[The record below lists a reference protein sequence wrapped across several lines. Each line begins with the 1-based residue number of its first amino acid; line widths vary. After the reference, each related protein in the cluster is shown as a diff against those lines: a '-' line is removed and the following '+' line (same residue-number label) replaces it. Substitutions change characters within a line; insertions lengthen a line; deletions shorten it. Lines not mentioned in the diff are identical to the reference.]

1 MPLVQVRVL
10 GAEHVLATEREALVV
25 SKGSTAQTGG
35 GTPRPAAVVV
45 LAAGQGTRMK
55 SATPKVLHSVG
66 GRTML
71 GHAVAAG
78 QELAPEHFAV
88 VVRHEREAVAA
99 AALELEPT
107 AIIADQDEVPG
118 TGRAVQCALDAL
130 DARIHAEL
138 AAALVHSDELHAAEE
153 HPLGDGI
160 DGAVVVLSSDVP
172 LLDGA
177 TLGELVAAHH
187 ADANAVTIL
196 TTEVADATGYGR
208 IVREQGTGDVLA
220 IVEHKDASPTQREI
234 REINGGVY
242 VFDAAVLRQGLA
254 SLGSDNAQGEVYLTD
269 VVAFARREGGA
280 VRALLSDD
288 PVLVEGVN
296 DRVALATLGA
306 ELNRRILA
314 DWMRAGVTV
323 VDPGTTWV
331 DVHVELAPDVTLLPG
346 TQLHGATKV
355 SSGATIGP
363 DTTLTDVEVGA
374 GATVVR
380 THASRSVIGA
390 GASVGPFAYLRPG
403 TVLGARGKIGTFVET
418 KNAEIG
424 EGSKV
429 PHLSYV
435 GDATIG
441 ENSNIGAA
449 SVTVNY
455 DGVAKH
461 RTVIG
466 SHARTGAD
474 NMFVAPVT
482 VGDGAYTAAGSVITR
497 DVPPG
502 ALGVSRAQQK
512 NVEGWVERR
521 RAGTAAAEAA
531 ARAVG
536 GPGGAPALGAQAQ
549 LELGKHN
556 ALNGAPDADS
566 SSGSSDSASAPASEG
581 STH

>member
-1 MPLVQVRVL
+1 
-10 GAEHVLATEREALVV
+10 VV
-25 SKGSTAQTGG
+25 SNGSTATTGEG
-35 GTPRPAAVVV
+35 APRPAAVVV

-55 SATPKVLHSVG
+55 SATPKVLHRIG

-71 GHAVAAG
+71 GHAIAAG
-78 QELAPEHFAV
+78 RELAPEHFAV
-88 VVRHEREAVAA
+88 VVRHERELVAA

-107 AIIADQDEVPG
+107 AIVADQDEVPG

-130 DARIHAEL
+130 DVRIHAER
-138 AAALVHSDELHAAEE
+138 AAALAHTDELHGADEAEN

-160 DGAVVVLSSDVP
+160 EGAVVVLASDVP

-177 TLGELVAAHH
+177 TLGQLVAAHH
-187 ADANAVTIL
+187 ADGNAVTIL

-208 IVREQGTGDVLA
+208 IVREPGTGDVLA
-220 IVEHKDASPTQREI
+220 IVEHKDASASQRDI

-242 VFDAAVLRQGLA
+242 VFDAALLRRGLA
-254 SLGSDNAQGEVYLTD
+254 SLSSDNAQGEVYLTD
-269 VVAFARREGGA
+269 VVAFARGEGRP

-288 PVLVEGVN
+288 PMLVEGVN
-296 DRVALATLGA
+296 DRVALAALGA
-306 ELNRRILA
+306 EMNRRILA
-314 DWMRAGVTV
+314 EWMREGVTV
-323 VDPGTTWV
+323 VDPATTWV
-331 DVHVELAPDVTLLPG
+331 DVDVELAPDVTLLPG

-355 SSGATIGP
+355 GTGATVGP
-363 DTTLTDVEVGA
+363 DTTLTDVEVGT

-380 THASRSVIGA
+380 THGSASVIGA

-403 TVLGARGKIGTFVET
+403 TRLGAEGKIGTFVET

-441 ENSNIGAA
+441 EHSNVGAA

-455 DGVAKH
+455 DGVSKH

-466 SHARTGAD
+466 SYARTGAD

-521 RAGTAAAEAA
+521 RPGTPAAEAA
-531 ARAVG
+531 ARAQAQ
-536 GPGGAPALGAQAQ
+536 PGGGLVLGAQAQ

-556 ALNGAPDADS
+556 ALTGATSAVPGAGASDSTDS
-566 SSGSSDSASAPASEG
+566 SSDPASEG